1 MKPGER
7 IRLIKDA
14 ASSLASRSV
23 AEIQLT
29 LEEFGI
35 TTWNFEEYDTDPFTY
50 CTRQLREADES
61 VLISIHEFLSG
72 EDAAPIETQ
81 VLWGPE
87 PGRAF
92 LSHTHDNRDFVGR
105 VRESLPTFGISGFV
119 AHADINPSKQWRAA
133 IKEAL
138 ATCHIF
144 VAFMDDGFHESQWCD
159 QEVGWALSR
168 DIPILPVR
176 PMDFDRSSTRKDGF
190 LEEHQDV
197 FLDDVSF
204 INSAYWTAE
213 QIFNSLVTHART
225 RDVGVM
231 ALAEAFVHSGSFDQ
245 TRRLWSLIER
255 QPLIESPQLRRL
267 EYAVQT
273 NRQVY
278 DAVVPPKRKVPQLIK
293 ELVRKFEPSSGYG
306 FDEEPF

>member
-7 IRLIKDA
+7 IRMIKDA
-14 ASSLASRSV
+14 ASSLSSRSV

-29 LEEFGI
+29 LEEFGVE
-35 TTWNFEEYDTDPFTY
+35 TWYFEDSDLDAFTY
-50 CTRQLREADES
+50 CTRQLQKSDDS
-61 VLISIHEFLSG
+61 VLVSVQEFLCG
-72 EDAAPIETQ
+72 EDAAPVESQ

-92 LSHTHDNRDFVGR
+92 LSHVLENRTLVGE
-105 VRESLPTFGISGFV
+105 VRTRLPHFGISGFV
-119 AHADINPSKQWRAA
+119 AHADIDPSKQWRGV

-138 ATCHIF
+138 ATCHVF
-144 VAFMDDGFHESQWCD
+144 VAFIDEAFHESQWCD

-168 DIPILPVR
+168 DIPILPIR
-176 PMDFDRSSTRKDGF
+176 PREFDRGAERKDGF

-197 FLDDVSF
+197 FLDDAKSWSVP
-204 INSAYWTAE
+204 YWAAE
-213 QIFNSLVTHART
+213 QVFNSLVTHART
-225 RDVGVM
+225 REVGVM
-231 ALAEAFVHSGSFDQ
+231 SLAEAFVNSGSYDQ

-255 QPLIESPQLRRL
+255 QALIEPPQLRRL

-278 DAVVPPKRKVPQLIK
+278 EAVVPQKGEVTELVK
-293 ELVRKFEPSSGYG
+293 ELVQKFEPTPYN
-306 FDEEPF
+306 EEPF

>member
-14 ASSLASRSV
+14 ASSLSSRPV

-29 LEEFGI
+29 LEEFGLE
-35 TTWNFEEYDTDPFTY
+35 TWYYESSELDDFTY
-50 CTRQLREADES
+50 CTRQLQKCDDA
-61 VLISIHEFLSG
+61 VLVSIHEFLSG

-81 VLWGPE
+81 VLWGTE

-92 LSHTHDNRDFVGR
+92 LSHVHGYRALVGE
-105 VRESLPTFGISGFV
+105 VRELLPRFGISGFV
-119 AHADINPSKQWRAA
+119 AHADIDPSKQWRNV

-144 VAFMDDGFHESQWCD
+144 VAFLDDTFHQSQWCD

-176 PMDFDRSSTRKDGF
+176 PRGFDRTVDRKDGF

-197 FLDDVSF
+197 FLDDASGQLP
-204 INSAYWTAE
+204 YWTAE
-213 QIFNSLVTHART
+213 QVFNSLLNHPRT
-225 RDVGVM
+225 REVGVM
-231 ALAEAFVHSGSFDQ
+231 SLAEAFVNSGSFDQ

-255 QPLIESPQLRRL
+255 QTQIESTQLRRL

-278 DAVVPPKRKVPQLIK
+278 DTGISGRGNIARLVKD
-293 ELVRKFEPSSGYG
+293 LVRRFEPYPDYG